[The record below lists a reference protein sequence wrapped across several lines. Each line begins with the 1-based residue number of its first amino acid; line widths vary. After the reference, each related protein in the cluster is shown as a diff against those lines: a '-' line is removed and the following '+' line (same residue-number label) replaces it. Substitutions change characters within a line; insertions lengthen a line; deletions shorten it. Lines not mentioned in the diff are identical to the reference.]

1 MGKKAKTSS
10 GKQKAKERKI
20 DKASLP
26 PPPKPLETEVGSA
39 KLLEEPTLPG
49 SGYKALDRDGF
60 DDGGV
65 ADLTLVIDLEDS
77 VLRRKRGENEYFSAL
92 KADLLPR
99 VTRGPMAGMT
109 RRDQKIKL
117 AKLLF
122 SEEEHEEDSNPSE
135 VYVDAVDGN
144 EDEATRAHRQ
154 ERLASARTALSLS
167 TVLREPACAS
177 LSLSEIS
184 KRRLALFGKA
194 GAEEALRCAEKA
206 IEIASDGFYDSDEI
220 EVETLESPKI
230 DPKHEKNATAPGLAH
245 PSSLKLLPIRVS
257 HLCLR
262 SAYLHRGNALAA
274 LGREDDARNSYEK
287 VFPML
292 EKEPRCGRLDWERSS
307 LFVNIGNTFSRQ
319 GDYEKANEQYNVAEK
334 LGSDHVDAEE
344 GNKTE
349 GMGMV
354 IVAMRARAFALKKA
368 NREEEGK
375 EVLRKVIEMQIK
387 LNAEIDKKK
396 AEEAKR
402 KAEEEAAE
410 TASANP
416 AGETAA
422 AGSSSQLIAA
432 S

>member
-1 MGKKAKTSS
+1 MGKKAKTST

-26 PPPKPLETEVGSA
+26 PPPKPLDTEVGSA
-39 KLLEEPTLPG
+39 KLLDEPTLPG
-49 SGYKALDRDGF
+49 SGYKALDREGF

-122 SEEEHEEDSNPSE
+122 SEEEQDEDNSPSE
-135 VYVDAVDGN
+135 VYVDSVDGE
-144 EDEATRAHRQ
+144 EDEATKAHRR

-177 LSLSEIS
+177 LSLSEIA
-184 KRRLALFGKA
+184 KRTLALHGKS
-194 GAEEALRCAEKA
+194 GAAAALRCADKA
-206 IEIASDGFYDSDEI
+206 IEIAGDGFWDSDEI
-220 EVETLESPKI
+220 ELEVQESPKI
-230 DPKHEKNATAPGLAH
+230 DPKYEKNATAPGLAH
-245 PSSLKLLPIRVS
+245 ASSLKLLPIRVS
-257 HLCLR
+257 QLCLR

-274 LGREDDARNSYEK
+274 LGREDDAKESYEK

-292 EKEPRCGRLDWERSS
+292 ENEPRCGRLDWERSS
-307 LFVNIGNTFSRQ
+307 LYINIGNTFSRQ
-319 GDYEKANEQYNVAEK
+319 GNYEKANEQYNVAEK
-334 LGSDHVDAEE
+334 LGKDHVEIEE

-349 GMGMV
+349 GMGMLV
-354 IVAMRARAFALKKA
+354 VAMRARAFALKKA
-368 NREEEGK
+368 GREEEGK
-375 EVLRKVIEMQIK
+375 TILKDVIEMQLK
-387 LNAEIDKKK
+387 LNAELEKKK
-396 AEEAKR
+396 AEDEKK
-402 KAEEEAAE
+402 KAEDEAA
-410 TASANP
+410 
-416 AGETAA
+416 AA
-422 AGSSSQLIAA
+422 APALVAA